1 MPPTERNPRNTPK
14 VETADAYETTQ
25 TAETTETTEPV
36 DSTPAL
42 VPDSLLRAKR
52 LCAAARTTV
61 LSGLIAGGSAGFGV
75 RVLESPGLL
84 ETGAVAAVL
93 FVLGAGVVREEV
105 GKLAAEGFDRARRAI
120 LVSGASV
127 FLVVFALAFA
137 LSLLRPESLSVLP
150 ALGGLKPSENTVL
163 ALDLL
168 IPLAL
173 LGTIADQATAGLFI
187 RVFRLTDDSNGS
199 DA

>member
-14 VETADAYETTQ
+14 VETADAYEATQ
-25 TAETTETTEPV
+25 TAETTEPV

-42 VPDSLLRAKR
+42 VPDPLSRSKR

-93 FVLGAGVVREEV
+93 FVLGAGVVREEA

-120 LVSGASV
+120 LVSGAPV

-173 LGTIADQATAGLFI
+173 LGTIADRAAASLFL
-187 RVFRLTDDSNGS
+187 RVFGLPNDSNGS

>member
-14 VETADAYETTQ
+14 VETADAYEATQ

-42 VPDSLLRAKR
+42 VPDPLRSKR

-93 FVLGAGVVREEV
+93 FVLGAGVVREEA

-120 LVSGASV
+120 LVSGAPV

-137 LSLLRPESLSVLP
+137 LSLLRPESLSLFP

-173 LGTIADQATAGLFI
+173 LGTIADRAAAGLFL
-187 RVFRLTDDSNGS
+187 RVFGLPDDSNGS